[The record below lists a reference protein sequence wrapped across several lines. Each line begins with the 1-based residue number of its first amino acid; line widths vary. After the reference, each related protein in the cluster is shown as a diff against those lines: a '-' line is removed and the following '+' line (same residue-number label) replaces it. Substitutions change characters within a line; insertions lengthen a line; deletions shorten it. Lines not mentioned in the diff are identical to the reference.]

1 MLRMS
6 NLVSNQAPPE
16 ASMLAED
23 TAPASNSSAEQLAPL
38 RDIRKTGID
47 PSFWYPVA
55 RSGQVK
61 SGKTCAVS
69 FAGEPI
75 VLSRTRQGE
84 PFALEDRCAHR
95 QVPLHA
101 GVVEDDCIRC
111 CYHGWKF
118 NHTGKCV
125 SVPYLD
131 KCSLRPRNVRSYPCR
146 EAYGFV
152 FVYPGD
158 MEKFPKAVFPEI
170 PSATDPRYKTRFLDR
185 RVGCHFT
192 FMHENLMDMNHQ
204 FLHRRFMGKIKTTL
218 LGSRQ
223 GDNWMEAEYTFSRSS
238 GRQSLGE
245 KFMLGK
251 REEVTNGA
259 RDRMTIRTDYP
270 YQTLKFQTAGS
281 QHPALDL
288 WTVYVPLDKAQRT
301 NYTYGLM
308 MIRRPSTVPVLLDLF
323 WPFIVW
329 FTNGIFAE
337 DRHICELEQA
347 AFDSQGADL
356 NHEIFPVIRGLRKV
370 LTENG
375 VPLTLPNRLTPAVE
389 SRG

>member
-1 MLRMS
+1 MMS
-6 NLVSNQAPPE
+6 IIASNQSPPE
-16 ASMLAED
+16 VSTPIEN
-23 TAPASNSSAEQLAPL
+23 TAPASDESAPPSAPL
-38 RDIRKTGID
+38 QDIRKTGID

-61 SGKTCAVS
+61 SGKTCAVL

-75 VLSRTRQGE
+75 VLSRNQKGE

-95 QVPLHA
+95 QVPLSA
-101 GVVEDDCIRC
+101 GVAEDDCIRC
-111 CYHGWKF
+111 GYHGWKF

-170 PSATDPRYKTRFLDR
+170 PSAIDPHYKSRYLDR
-185 RVGCHFT
+185 RVGCHFS

-223 GDNWMEAEYTFSRSS
+223 GENWMEAEYTFSRSG

-245 KFMLGK
+245 KFIMGK
-251 REEVTNGA
+251 REVTNGA
-259 RDRMTIRTDYP
+259 RDRMIVRTDYP

-308 MIRRPSTVPVLLDLF
+308 MIRRPSTVPALLDLF

-347 AFDSQGADL
+347 AFDRQGADL

-375 VPLTLPNRLTPAVE
+375 VPLAPSNGLAHVAPV
-389 SRG
+389 G